1 MYVMHR
7 ISNINKIDMQLKK
20 KTDNENHKNIK
31 KEKHFT
37 NLNFVIFS
45 NILEEYLKIP
55 NGNGTVCLQNG
66 KRK

>member
-1 MYVMHR
+1 MT
-7 ISNINKIDMQLKK
+7 II
-20 KTDNENHKNIK
+20 NIK
-31 KEKHFT
+31 KHFT

-55 NGNGTVCLQNG
+55 NGNGIVCLQNG

>member
-1 MYVMHR
+1 MTIKY
-7 ISNINKIDMQLKK
+7 
-20 KTDNENHKNIK
+20 K
-31 KEKHFT
+31 KEKLYFT
-37 NLNFVIFS
+37 ILNFVIFS

>member
-1 MYVMHR
+1 MHR

-20 KTDNENHKNIK
+20 KRKQIMTIINIK
-31 KEKHFT
+31 KHFT

>member
-1 MYVMHR
+1 
-7 ISNINKIDMQLKK
+7 MQLKK

-45 NILEEYLKIP
+45 NILEEYLEIP